1 METSINK
8 RKRDMKRSL
17 SISPLLQANV
27 QSHGLPQETLPGL
40 HGVVLLQLKLEQSED
55 RADSKQKFHLSQV
68 TTNAGTRASAEGDE
82 GGLLALGE
90 TLGVPAL
97 RNELVGIRTP
107 DLRETVDSVAGN
119 GNDVTGVEDV
129 TGDVDG
135 ATMRGD
141 LAGETHG
148 GGTVDTHGFPDDPL
162 EAVKMLS
169 VNSFQDTGGG
179 GSGWHI
185 LGNLL
190 DHGVSSDLDILGD
203 SSIQSLLQ
211 LRDNTRG
218 TQTPVEDS
226 TEGVGSSVR
235 SSDELSQ
242 SLSGELLT
250 TQLVTS
256 VVLSFHQ
263 TSEQIDTGVV
273 SHDLRLDTLIDTRD
287 GNTSQILNSLKTLL
301 EKTVGNPLGIR
312 DQSGHGTK
320 GSRDFTT
327 TVQDLNSL
335 DVGRR
340 VIGVLAHLSNIPT
353 LLEHTKRSSESQV
366 TNDIK
371 SQVVEPV
378 QSVDRSETR
387 LGVALEVTDAVPL
400 LDEYLSID
408 VDILLEL
415 ADGLGAEGMRD
426 RLALAGVFFTVP
438 GVEQT
443 TTDRDEGIV
452 EVTMVLLATVYHII
466 SMEKK
471 KNEWC
476 TYALRNPFP

>member
-1 METSINK
+1 ME
-8 RKRDMKRSL
+8 RSL

-27 QSHGLPQETLPGL
+27 QSQGLPQETLPGL
-40 HGVVLLQLKLEQSED
+40 HRVILLQLKLKQSED

-169 VNSFQDTGGG
+169 VNSFQNTG

-287 GNTSQILNSLKTLL
+287 GNTSQVLNSLKTLL

-320 GSRDFTT
+320 GSRDFAT

-353 LLEHTKRSSESQV
+353 LLEHTKRSTESQV
-366 TNDIK
+366 ANDIE

-400 LDEYLSID
+400 LDEDLSID
-408 VDILLEL
+408 VDVLLEL
-415 ADGLGAEGMRD
+415 TDGLGAEGMRD

-452 EVTMVLLATVYHII
+452 EVTMVLLATVDHII
-466 SMEKK
+466 SIKR
-471 KNEWC
+471 NEC
-476 TYALRNPFP
+476 YTYALRNPFP